1 MNNELTYEQAYKE
14 LEQIVKKIEQ
24 GNTSIDT
31 LADNL
36 KRANE
41 LITICRNKLHKAEED
56 IKAIEQNN
64 KS

>member
-1 MNNELTYEQAYKE
+1 MNNELTYEQAFSE

>member
-1 MNNELTYEQAYKE
+1 MSNELTYEQAFSE
-14 LEQIVKKIEQ
+14 LEHIVKKIEQ

>member
-1 MNNELTYEQAYKE
+1 MSNELTYEQAYKE

-41 LITICRNKLHKAEED
+41 LIAICRNKLHKAEED

>member
-1 MNNELTYEQAYKE
+1 MSNELTYEQAYKE

>member
-1 MNNELTYEQAYKE
+1 MSNELTYEQAFSE